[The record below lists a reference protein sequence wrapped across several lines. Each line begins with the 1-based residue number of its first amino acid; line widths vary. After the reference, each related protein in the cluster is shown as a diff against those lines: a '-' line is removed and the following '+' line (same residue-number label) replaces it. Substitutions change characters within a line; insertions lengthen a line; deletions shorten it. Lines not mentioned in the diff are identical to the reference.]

1 MNKETSEKIVFLNFI
16 MTCLMVCYH
25 TVSLHES
32 LALNSW
38 DLRFSHG
45 FVHMFGMMGNF
56 AMCYFFF
63 ISAYLLFRK
72 YELKDYPTKIKK
84 RITSL
89 LIPYL
94 VWQAIITI
102 LDIIQKQYVFDLSDI
117 LARTVLIEKFPQDGP
132 LWYVLVIFYLALISP
147 ILLVI
152 FKEKKVGWVFIV
164 IITVGIQLLFRLPFQ
179 FAKDFIQFG
188 LMENVLYY
196 LPCYLVGAYFGK
208 FEKEFDSRKSIQY
221 VLSLIFIAF
230 LLEGFVLTIFE
241 NVAKIMLPILVFY
254 LLPTIKN
261 FKMRN
266 IYNLTFLMYAI
277 HQPLIY
283 DLWDVMSQ
291 FWINLHLPIAIY
303 NLFAR
308 LIILAL
314 TIALSTGIYHLLNR
328 ACPKL
333 LEILTGGRHSVVQ
346 RRELGN

>member
-1 MNKETSEKIVFLNFI
+1 MNKETSIKIVFLNFI

-25 TVSLHES
+25 SVSLHES

-45 FVHMFGMMGNF
+45 FVHMFGTMGNF

-63 ISAYLLFRK
+63 VSAYLLFRK
-72 YELKDYPTKIKK
+72 YELNDYPTKIKK

-89 LIPYL
+89 LIPYF
-94 VWQAIITI
+94 VWQVIITI
-102 LDIIQKQYVFDLSDI
+102 LDIVQKQYVFNVSDI

-132 LWYVLVIFYLALISP
+132 LWYVLVIFYLAMLSP
-147 ILLVI
+147 ILLAI
-152 FKEKKVGWVFIV
+152 FKEKKVGWVCVI
-164 IITVGIQLLFRLPFQ
+164 IITVGIQILFRLPFQ
-179 FAKDFIQFG
+179 FIKDFIQFG

-221 VLSLIFIAF
+221 VLLLICIAF
-230 LLEGFVLTIFE
+230 LLEGFFSTIFV
-241 NVAKIMLPILVFY
+241 NIAKIMLPILVFY

>member
-25 TVSLHES
+25 TVPLHES

-45 FVHMFGMMGNF
+45 FVNMFGTMGNF

-63 ISAYLLFRK
+63 VSAYLLFRK

-89 LIPYL
+89 LIPYFI
-94 VWQAIITI
+94 WQAIITI
-102 LDIIQKQYVFDLSDI
+102 LDIIQKQYVFNVSDI

-132 LWYVLVIFYLALISP
+132 LWYVLAIFYLAMLSP

-152 FKEKKVGWVFIV
+152 FKEKKVGWAFIV
-164 IITVGIQLLFRLPFQ
+164 TITIGIQILFRLPFQ
-179 FAKDFIQFG
+179 FIKDFIQFG

-208 FEKEFDSRKSIQY
+208 FEKEFDSKKSIQY
-221 VLSLIFIAF
+221 VISLIFITL
-230 LLEGFVLTIFE
+230 LLEGVVSTIFV
-241 NVAKIMLPILVFY
+241 NIAKIMLPILVFY
-254 LLPTIKN
+254 LLPAIKN

-266 IYNLTFLMYAI
+266 VYNLTFLMYAI

-308 LIILAL
+308 LIILVL
-314 TIALSTGIYHLLNR
+314 TIALSTCIYHLLNR
-328 ACPKL
+328 VCPKL
-333 LEILTGGRHSVVQ
+333 LEILTGGRQAVIQ

>member
-1 MNKETSEKIVFLNFI
+1 MGKETSRKIVFLNFI
-16 MTCLMVCYH
+16 LTCFMVSYH

-72 YELKDYPTKIKK
+72 YELRDYPTKIKK

-89 LIPYL
+89 LIPYF
-94 VWQAIITI
+94 VWQTIITI
-102 LDIIQKQYVFDLSDI
+102 LDIIQKQYVFNLHDI
-117 LARTVLIEKFPQDGP
+117 FARTVLIEKFPQDGP
-132 LWYVLVIFYLALISP
+132 LWYVLVIFYLALLSP

-152 FKEKKVGWVFIV
+152 FKQKKLGWVFV
-164 IITVGIQLLFRLPFQ
+164 VTITVGIQLLFRLPYQ
-179 FAKDFIQFG
+179 IVKNFIQFG

-208 FEKEFDSRKSIQY
+208 YEKEFDSKKSIQY
-221 VLSLIFIAF
+221 VLSLICVAF
-230 LLEGFVLTIFE
+230 LLEGFVKTVFV
-241 NVAKIMLPILVFY
+241 NVAKVMLPILVFY
-254 LLPTIKN
+254 LLPAIKN
-261 FKMRN
+261 FKMRDV
-266 IYNLTFLMYAI
+266 YNLTFLMYAI

-283 DLWDVMSQ
+283 DLWDMMSQ
-291 FWINLHLPIAIY
+291 FWINLHLPIAVY

-308 LIILAL
+308 FIILAL
-314 TIALSTGIYHLLNR
+314 TITISMCIYHVFIR
-328 ACPKL
+328 FCPKL
-333 LEILTGGRHSVVQ
+333 LEILTGGRQAVIQ
-346 RRELGN
+346 RKELEN